1 MPPGAVTR
9 PVWAATLAAV
19 LPDELRKQFP
29 LTAAA
34 FADCRDDN
42 EQGRAAPRDA
52 PRASEDALRHI
63 AYLDQRFRRRS
74 QVALSPRRQTARDPA
89 PPRFDVVL
97 AGGGLSLIYAVALGQ
112 AGHRVA
118 VFDRRRIG
126 CGHREWNISRD
137 ELRPLV
143 ESGLFT
149 AAEVDRLVR
158 MQYES
163 GFCRF
168 AGGGTYSVRD
178 VLDCVIDA
186 EALLEGLRERA
197 AAAGV
202 VLLDHHELVGYS
214 LARRG
219 DGDRAGD
226 GVDVHVRPVPS
237 ATRRAQPGRDNEAAA
252 PDGPPVST
260 LRARLFIDGLGAA
273 SPHARFDLCCPTVG
287 GVLDGLQL
295 GSGPLEMDPS
305 VGEILVTTEGI
316 EAGQQHIWE
325 GFPAPPAPK
334 DADAPS
340 RRMTVYLFYY
350 ARPRC
355 LDRVGP
361 YPLLSLYERFFETLP
376 RYKRGPLRLVR
387 PTYGYI
393 PAYTRLGPMPT
404 APSDR
409 VFLVGDAAGRHS
421 PLTFCGFGSMI
432 RSFWPV
438 TQGLLRCLRDDQLDQ
453 ATLSALW
460 REPPAL
466 QVLGGLTLMMSPP
479 EDEPVDEPEG
489 INQLLDA
496 AFAALHAMGQKAYA
510 AFLKDDFDAATFVR
524 FMLDAAARHP
534 AVYRK
539 VFVHLSPTEVATWL
553 WRLGRLGLASR
564 GQRGPGVAR

>member
-1 MPPGAVTR
+1 
-9 PVWAATLAAV
+9 V
-19 LPDELRKQFP
+19 LPDALRKQFP

-34 FADCRDDN
+34 FADLRD
-42 EQGRAAPRDA
+42 EQGRAD
-52 PRASEDALRHI
+52 PRAADEALRHI
-63 AYLDQRFRRRS
+63 AYLDQRFGRRS
-74 QVALSPRRQTARDPA
+74 QAAPVLHPPQRRAGREPA
-89 PPRFDVVL
+89 EQPRFDVVL
-97 AGGGLSLIYAVALGQ
+97 AGGGLSLIYAAALGR
-112 AGHRVA
+112 AGARVA

-137 ELRPLV
+137 ELRPLI

-149 AAEVDRLVR
+149 AAEVERLVLL
-158 MQYES
+158 QYDS

-168 AGGGTYSVRD
+168 AGGGSYPVRE

-186 EALLEGLRERA
+186 ETLLAALRERA

-202 VLLDHHELVGYS
+202 VLLDHHELIGYS
-214 LARRG
+214 LER
-219 DGDRAGD
+219 D
-226 GVDVHVRPVPS
+226 GVSVQVRPVSP
-237 ATRRAQPGRDNEAAA
+237 APRRSLAPGRDDEAAA
-252 PDGPPVST
+252 APPALT

-295 GSGPLEMDPS
+295 GSGPLEMDPRL
-305 VGEILVTTEGI
+305 GEILVTTEGV

-325 GFPAPPAPK
+325 GFPAPAPASSSLGHR
-334 DADAPS
+334 DEPS

-350 ARPRC
+350 ARTRS

-376 RYKRGPLRLVR
+376 RYKRGPLQMVR

-393 PAYTRLGPMPT
+393 PAYTRLGPMPA
-404 APSDR
+404 APSER

-438 TQGLLRCLRDDQLDQ
+438 TQGLLRCLRDDRLDQ

-479 EDEPVDEPEG
+479 EDEPVDDPDG
-489 INQLLDA
+489 INRLLDA
-496 AFAALHAMGQKAYA
+496 AFAALHAMGQDAYA
-510 AFLKDDFDAATFVR
+510 AFLKDDVDAATFVR
-524 FMLDAAARHP
+524 FMLEAAARHP

-553 WRLGRLGLASR
+553 WRLGRLGLATR
-564 GQRGPGVAR
+564 GQRGSGVARRWI

>member
-1 MPPGAVTR
+1 M
-9 PVWAATLAAV
+9 

-34 FADCRDDN
+34 FADPSAAH
-42 EQGRAAPRDA
+42 GRAD
-52 PRASEDALRHI
+52 PRAADEALRHI

-74 QVALSPRRQTARDPA
+74 QVAITPRRRSARAPA

-97 AGGGLSLIYAVALGQ
+97 AGGGLSLIYAVALGR

-149 AAEVDRLVR
+149 AAEVERLVR

-168 AGGGTYSVRD
+168 AGGGSYSVRD

-186 EALLEGLRERA
+186 EALLTALRERA
-197 AAAGV
+197 TAAGV

-214 LARRG
+214 PARFRDG
-219 DGDRAGD
+219 DGI
-226 GVDVHVRPVPS
+226 DVHVRPVAP
-237 ATRRAQPGRDNEAAA
+237 AAGRARPQGRDDEADA
-252 PDGPPVST
+252 PDGAAGLT

-325 GFPAPPAPK
+325 GFPAPPAPE
-334 DADAPS
+334 DADQPS

-376 RYKRGPLRLVR
+376 RYKRGPLRLLR

-393 PAYTRLGPMPT
+393 PAYTRLGPMPA

-438 TQGLLRCLRDDQLDQ
+438 TQGLLRCLRDDQLDR
-453 ATLSALW
+453 ATLSSLW

-496 AFAALHAMGQKAYA
+496 AFAALHAMGQKTYA

-553 WRLGRLGLASR
+553 WRLGRLGLATR
-564 GQRGPGVAR
+564 GQRASGVAR